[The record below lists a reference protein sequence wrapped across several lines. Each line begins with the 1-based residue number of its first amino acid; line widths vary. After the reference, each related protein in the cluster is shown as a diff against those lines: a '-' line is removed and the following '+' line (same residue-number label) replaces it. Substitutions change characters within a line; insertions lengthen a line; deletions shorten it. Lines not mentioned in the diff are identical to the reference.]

1 MPFIGNKPTAVPL
14 SGADIQ
20 DGTIGLADLSATGT
34 KDATTFLRGDNTFAT
49 AGGTNTPSF
58 QAKLSSNQV
67 ISAETLT
74 KVAVNSE
81 LFDSDGCYNNTGS
94 TTTLNGISVP
104 SYSFAPNVSGKY
116 FIFGSISLNPSG
128 SDNIY
133 RVIMKFAK
141 NDTHISNSDNTLNS
155 STFASGFTIYQGVVV
170 DLNGT
175 SDYVDMQAFLHPQG
189 TPEIRIIGDTQE
201 SRTWFG
207 AYKIIE

>member
-1 MPFIGNKPTAVPL
+1 MAIITLNNNSL
-14 SGADIQ
+14 SSV
-20 DGTIGLADLSATGT
+20 TEL
-34 KDATTFLRGDNTFAT
+34 
-49 AGGTNTPSF
+49 PSGISGQNYPAF
-58 QAKLSSNQV
+58 YAKLSSNQV

-133 RVIMKFAK
+133 RVIMKFAV
-141 NDTHISNSDNTLNS
+141 NTTHISNSDNTLNS
-155 STFASGFTIYQGVVV
+155 STFASGFTIYQGVVAN
-170 DLNGT
+170 LNGT
-175 SDYVDMQAFLHPQG
+175 SEYVDMQAYLHPQG
-189 TPEIRIIGDTQE
+189 TPEIRIVGDTQE

-207 AYKIIE
+207 AYRIGD

>member
-1 MPFIGNKPTAVPL
+1 MSSIIKVDTIQNQ
-14 SGADIQ
+14 SGANIISESSNTITVGASGDTINFGGNV
-20 DGTIGLADLSATGT
+20 GTISGQNYPA
-34 KDATTFLRGDNTFAT
+34 FY
-49 AGGTNTPSF
+49 
-58 QAKLSSNQV
+58 AKLSSNQV

-81 LFDSDGCYNNTGS
+81 LFDSGGCYNNTGS

-128 SDNIY
+128 SDNVY
-133 RVIMKFAK
+133 RVIMKFLK
-141 NDTHISNSDNTLNS
+141 NDGAISNSDHFANS
-155 STFASGFTIYQGVVV
+155 STFHSTFTVYQGIIA

-175 SDYVDMQAFLHPQG
+175 SDYVHMEAFLHPQG
-189 TPEIRIIGDTQE
+189 TPEIRIVGDSTE

-207 AYKIIE
+207 AYRLGD

>member
-1 MPFIGNKPTAVPL
+1 MGTIKTTNIETITGSGTLTIGQSGETVSVPSGATLTVPSGGL
-14 SGADIQ
+14 SGQNYPA
-20 DGTIGLADLSATGT
+20 
-34 KDATTFLRGDNTFAT
+34 
-49 AGGTNTPSF
+49 F

-67 ISAETLT
+67 ISDATLT

-133 RVIMKFAK
+133 RVIMKFAV
-141 NDTHISNSDNTLNS
+141 NTTHISNSDNTLNS
-155 STFASGFTIYQGVVV
+155 STFASGFTIYQGVVAN
-170 DLNGT
+170 LNGT
-175 SDYVDMQAFLHPQG
+175 SEYVDMQAYLHPQG
-189 TPEIRIIGDTQE
+189 TPEIRIVGDTQE

-207 AYKIIE
+207 AYRIGD